1 METRTRTEIHRERAI
16 ESRLA
21 IIKIGDKYIVSV
33 NVHPSCVR
41 AFFRGLEEGHCVGL
55 SLSENPPFH
64 LPFHDSSQFF
74 FELFVSNFTSPPSD
88 PILFLFPRL
97 SLCHSWSRRA
107 PAPLFFYPRIVL
119 VPSPSFLFSGPP
131 RPSVV
136 SSFLSR
142 PSSSLVPSFTARW
155 LHLLVPSFPPHEAK
169 TLFSRG
175 PFSSTVSATLLSF
188 SPLLSSPLLSYPLCT
203 TLLSYPLFRS
213 LSLHRSGTPFSR
225 FARWQASTLSLSPLF
240 LSLYYTR
247 RFLFLLVGAR
257 FTFFQ
262 RYRRSSSALLGLFP
276 FVVPSYPSY
285 RPRLYR
291 RTVILET
298 TNQLFL
304 RENVSGNGFS
314 PPA

>member
-188 SPLLSSPLLSYPLCT
+188 SPLLSSPLLSYLHNSPI
-203 TLLSYPLFRS
+203 LSS
-213 LSLHRSGTPFSR
+213 LP
-225 FARWQASTLSLSPLF
+225 LSLSTARALRF
-240 LSLYYTR
+240 LGSLDGKLLPS
-247 RFLFLLVGAR
+247 LFLL
-257 FTFFQ
+257 
-262 RYRRSSSALLGLFP
+262 SSSPYTTRGVSFSSWSVRVLRFSNVIDVLPRLFSD
-276 FVVPSYPSY
+276 FFLSSYHRTHRTVRVCTVVPSFSR
-285 RPRLYR
+285 RP
-291 RTVILET
+291 TSS
-298 TNQLFL
+298 F
-304 RENVSGNGFS
+304 SGKT
-314 PPA
+314 